1 MLLASTLE
9 VLRRQRRHLGNDH
22 VLRGAYRAGIEWWRE
37 FYGSRVVAEVESAG
51 TALGRRWRG
60 LWLLARHYPRGLAAL
75 ASVRPA
81 AVAREERRPRRFVL
95 RRRASTV
102 RRRCSPWLSGE
113 IEHRDEVLKQREQAI
128 AWLEEKL
135 AEARATIEA
144 RDAAVA
150 WLQGRLEAAEAQR
163 RPPGEDE
170 RGDSAS

>member
-60 LWLLARHYPRGLAAL
+60 LWLLARHHPRGLAAL

-81 AVAREERRPRRFVL
+81 AVAREERRHAAVRPPAASFDGPAEVL
-95 RRRASTV
+95 A
-102 RRRCSPWLSGE
+102 WLSGE

-150 WLQGRLEAAEAQR
+150 WLQGRLEAAEAAPR
-163 RPPGEDE
+163 EDE
-170 RGDSAS
+170 RGDPAS